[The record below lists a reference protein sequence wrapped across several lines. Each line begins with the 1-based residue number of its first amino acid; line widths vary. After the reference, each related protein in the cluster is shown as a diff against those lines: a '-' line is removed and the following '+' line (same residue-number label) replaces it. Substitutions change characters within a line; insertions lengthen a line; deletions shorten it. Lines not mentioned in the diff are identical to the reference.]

1 MRILQM
7 RAIIIVRLGRM
18 MGALIGAFLLQP
30 YYLSRSVLCGIKL
43 GNGNYEEKCR
53 FNQQERGR
61 E

>member
-1 MRILQM
+1 M